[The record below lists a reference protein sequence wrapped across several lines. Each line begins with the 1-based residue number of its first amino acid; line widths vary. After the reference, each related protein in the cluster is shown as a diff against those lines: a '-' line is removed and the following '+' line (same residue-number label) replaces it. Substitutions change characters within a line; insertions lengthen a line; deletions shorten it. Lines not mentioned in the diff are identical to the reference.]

1 MKVLIAADKSRFFY
15 LKQFTDAL
23 NKQKMECNLV
33 CDLDIYDKL
42 TNKKYIRWLSKPEK
56 FQKIISEFK
65 PDVVFTERENHFS
78 LLTAKAKIP
87 LVRYLRGDYWAES
100 KWVKQNTTKI
110 SKKQIEIMLKERIA
124 KKCFNDSAAILPIC
138 DYLTNITKTHYPNKI
153 VKTLYQGIEPSDWY
167 NENTNNLKHPCVGLL
182 QNVNIWG
189 KAKEMLILD
198 KVIKSLPNVM
208 FYWAGDGPYRDKILL
223 KLKKYDNFRWLGSLE
238 YPSKVREF
246 LSEIDVYALISG
258 QDMSPHTILEAALM
272 KKPIIATNVGGV
284 KESMKDAEMG
294 FLVLE
299 GDYEDLI
306 RKISILINDSQKSK
320 QMGNVGQ
327 NFVKENFTWD
337 EIASDFRVILKSN
350 LNLE

>member
-15 LKQFTDAL
+15 LKQFADAL
-23 NKQKMECNLV
+23 NKQKIECNLV
-33 CDLDIYDKL
+33 YDLDIYDKS

-87 LVRYLRGDYWAES
+87 LVRYLRGDYWTEI
-100 KWVKQNTTKI
+100 KWAKQKTNRI
-110 SKKQIEIMLKERIA
+110 SQKQIEIILKERIA
-124 KKCFNDSAAILPIC
+124 EKCFKHTDLILPIC
-138 DYLTNITKTHYPNKI
+138 NYLTNITKTHYPNKI
-153 VKTLYQGIEPSDWY
+153 VKTLYQGIESSDWH

-208 FYWAGDGPYRDKILL
+208 FYWAGDGPYRDEILL

-320 QMGNVGQ
+320 QMGNAGQ
-327 NFVKENFTWD
+327 NFIKENFTWD
-337 EIASDFRVILKSN
+337 KIASDFRVILKSN